1 MRKTSVVIAGV
12 VLAGL
17 SSCGALTFL
26 IGGAG
31 AGGDPPSGGSGV
43 LNAAAVPEAY
53 RAALIAADDRCEG
66 ISAPVL
72 AAQIEAESAWNAA
85 AVSFAGAA
93 GPAQFMPGTWASWGQ
108 DYSGD
113 GIADVHDPAD
123 AVGSQASFMC
133 SLYDQVGRAL
143 EAGTVRGDR
152 LQLTLAA
159 YNAGF
164 GNVTKY
170 AGVPPFPET
179 QRYVERILAA
189 IPRYTSLVPGAVDA
203 GGGPAVSADGTF
215 RVPTSGSGRL
225 DPSNLCQIPWA
236 KTGLVLRCDAA
247 QSLAELNT
255 AYATQFGGDLG
266 ISSAYRDYASQVA
279 TKATKGGLAAA
290 PGTSNHG
297 WGLAV
302 DLASMSAGSRQYV
315 WLRANAP
322 GYGWDHP
329 TWARAGGSKPEAWH
343 WEFVGTR

>member
-1 MRKTSVVIAGV
+1 MRKAPLLLTGALVAG
-12 VLAGL
+12 LAG
-17 SSCGALTFL
+17 CGALTLL

-31 AGGDPPSGGSGV
+31 AGAPAPSGGSGV
-43 LNAAAVPEAY
+43 LNVAAVPEAY
-53 RAALIAADDRCEG
+53 RAALIAADDRCDG

-85 AVSFAGAA
+85 AVSVTGAA
-93 GPAQFMPGTWASWGQ
+93 GPAQFMPATWATWGQ

-113 GIADVHDPAD
+113 GTADIHDPTD
-123 AVGSQASFMC
+123 AIGAQAAYMC
-133 SLYDQVGRAL
+133 SLHEQVGAAL

-164 GNVTKY
+164 GNLTRY
-170 AGVPPFPET
+170 AGLPPFPET
-179 QRYVERILAA
+179 QRYIERILAA
-189 IPRYTSLVPGAVDA
+189 IPRYTALTPGPVDA

-215 RVPTSGSGRL
+215 RVPTAGSGRL
-225 DPSNLCQIPWA
+225 DPSNLCQVPWA

-266 ISSAYRDYASQVA
+266 ISSGYRDYASQVA

-297 WGLAV
+297 WGLAI
-302 DLASMSAGSRQYV
+302 DIANMSAGSRQYA

-322 GYGWDHP
+322 AYGWEHP
-329 TWARAGGSKPEAWH
+329 TWARTGGSKPEAWH